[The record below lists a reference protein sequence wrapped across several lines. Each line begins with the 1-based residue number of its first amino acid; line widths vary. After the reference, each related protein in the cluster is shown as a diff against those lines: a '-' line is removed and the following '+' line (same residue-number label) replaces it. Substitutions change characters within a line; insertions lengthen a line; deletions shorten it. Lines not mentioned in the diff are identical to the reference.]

1 MVQNTESF
9 HFDLCLPS
17 VPKSFRFTA
26 GTETAMPLANI
37 DEHKGQSDSMPH
49 WNDIIRTAARKKG
62 GEACR
67 KAPSE
72 AFHFLTSE
80 GHRSAS

>member
-37 DEHKGQSDSMPH
+37 DEHKDNQTQC
-49 WNDIIRTAARKKG
+49 RTG
-62 GEACR
+62 M
-67 KAPSE
+67 
-72 AFHFLTSE
+72 T
-80 GHRSAS
+80 